1 MQHSELIKW
10 IEGYVGVLSD
20 EDISTCLVTLAYFE
34 DQNTTE
40 LDHISFNKIH
50 QKQKQKL
57 LGITYTPPE
66 IREVLTSETLNYLMK
81 SSSIESCTI
90 CDPCCGSGTFSITL
104 AEMLLE
110 KGVSADLAFE
120 NIIHFYDVDKLS
132 LAVSLVNLYR
142 HFNTNFNINL
152 LDLRL
157 NCEVRNFFSTKTK
170 FDAFITNP
178 PYVKLQ
184 NLDSA
189 TRESL
194 REEYSLLMNGASGL
208 SLFFLKKMF
217 DDITEKGMVSVIT
230 QNNFF
235 TSNAGNALRANV
247 QNHLWKID
255 NFGSEAIFGKV
266 TAYTC
271 LLYLTGKSQKTF
283 EYRKFSSN
291 ISFDS
296 ESSEIHNSLLDAS
309 KWRLGTALELE
320 ILKTLESKGMK
331 LGEACRIWVGIA
343 TQLDKAFT
351 VFQQNGVWI
360 GTSPDGTNME
370 IEPSI
375 VKNLL
380 RIADITDESQIHSN
394 RRGVIY
400 PYELYRG
407 KAKAFEEKE
416 FFEEFP
422 KAAAYLL
429 TWKKELLQRNK
440 GKGQESDWFK
450 WGRSQS
456 MIPVTGKLLTKTF
469 NSGPAF
475 YFDETDS
482 LFSNGYALTPKNSN
496 FDIKF
501 IQKLLNS
508 KIFFYYARLTS
519 FEIQGGYQC
528 YQKNFIERFCV
539 PVITLK
545 QQQEL
550 LLSNDFDNAI
560 EEYYGIRLPND

>member
-1 MQHSELIKW
+1 MQHIALIKW
-10 IEGYVGVLSD
+10 LEKYVGVLSD
-20 EDISTCLVTLAYFE
+20 EDITTCLVTLDYFK
-34 DQNTTE
+34 DRKTIE
-40 LDHISFNKIH
+40 LDHKSFNQIH

-66 IREVLTSETLNYLMK
+66 IRKELTSETLNYL
-81 SSSIESCTI
+81 SENVSIESCKI

-104 AEMLLE
+104 AEMLLDRGISPE
-110 KGVSADLAFE
+110 
-120 NIIHFYDVDKLS
+120 IIFQSIVHFYDVDQLS
-132 LAVSLVNLYR
+132 LSVALINMYH
-142 HFNTNFNINL
+142 HFSSNHDINL
-152 LDLRL
+152 LDLNL
-157 NCEVRNFFSTKTK
+157 NCGVRNFFSTNNK

-184 NLDSA
+184 NLDA
-189 TRESL
+189 TTRESL
-194 REEYSLLMNGASGL
+194 RKEYSLLMSGASGL

-217 DDITEKGMVSVIT
+217 DDITDSGMVSVIT

-235 TSNAGNALRANV
+235 TSNAGSALRENI

-271 LLYLTGKSQKTF
+271 LLYLTGKQQKSF
-283 EYRKFSSN
+283 GYRKFSSN
-291 ISFDS
+291 ISFSSDS
-296 ESSEIHNSLLDAS
+296 SQIDNSLLDAS
-309 KWRLGTALELE
+309 KWRLGTAQELNTLN
-320 ILKTLESKGMK
+320 ILESKGMK
-331 LGEACRIWVGIA
+331 LGDACRIWVGIA

-351 VFQQNGVWI
+351 VFQKNGAWV
-360 GTSPDGTNME
+360 GTSPAGFEME
-370 IEPSI
+370 VEPSI
-375 VKNLL
+375 VKSLL
-380 RIADITDESQIHSN
+380 RIADISDESQIHSN
-394 RRGVIY
+394 KRGVIY
-400 PYELYRG
+400 PYELYKGR
-407 KAKAFEEKE
+407 ARAFEEDE
-416 FFEEFP
+416 FFSRFP
-422 KAAAYLL
+422 NTAAYLL
-429 TWKKELLQRNK
+429 TWKQELLQRNK
-440 GKGQESDWFK
+440 GRGQECDWFK

-469 NSGPAF
+469 NNGPAF

-482 LFSNGYALTPKNSN
+482 LFSNGYALTPKNAN

-508 KIFFYYARLTS
+508 RIFFYYARLTS

-539 PVITLK
+539 PVLTLR

-550 LLSNDFDNAI
+550 LLSDDFEKEL
-560 EEYYGIRLPND
+560 EEYYGITISEG

>member
-1 MQHSELIKW
+1 MQHNALIKW
-10 IEGYVGVLSD
+10 LESYVGILSD
-20 EDISTCLVTLAYFE
+20 EEITTCLVTLGYFE
-34 DQNTTE
+34 DMNTTE
-40 LDHISFNKIH
+40 LDHKSFNQIH

-66 IREVLTSETLNYLMK
+66 IRKELTSKTLSYL
-81 SSSIESCTI
+81 SENLSIESCTI

-104 AEMLLE
+104 AEMLLD
-110 KGVSADLAFE
+110 KGISSQVIFQ
-120 NIIHFYDVDKLS
+120 NVIHFYDVDKLS
-132 LAVSLVNLYR
+132 VAVALVNMYR
-142 HFNTNFNINL
+142 HFSTNHDINL
-152 LDLRL
+152 MDLKL
-157 NCEVRNFFSTKTK
+157 NCDVRNFFSTNIK

-184 NLDSA
+184 NLDFA
-189 TRESL
+189 IRESL
-194 REEYSLLMNGASGL
+194 KKQYSLLMNGSSGL

-217 DDITEKGMVSVIT
+217 DDITESGMVAVIT

-235 TSNAGNALRANV
+235 TSNAGTALRESI
-247 QNHLWKID
+247 QNHLWRID

-271 LLYLTGKSQKTF
+271 LLYLTGRKQKTF
-283 EYRKFSSN
+283 GYRKLSSN
-291 ISFDS
+291 ISFNSEDS
-296 ESSEIHNSLLDAS
+296 PIANSLLDAS
-309 KWRLGTALELE
+309 KWRLGTKVELD

-331 LGEACRIWVGIA
+331 LGDACRIWVGIA

-351 VFQQNGVWI
+351 VFQKNGAWV
-360 GTSPDGTNME
+360 GTSPDGIEME
-370 IEPSI
+370 VESSI
-375 VKNLL
+375 IKSLL
-380 RIADITDESQIHSN
+380 RIADVTAEKQIHSN
-394 RRGVIY
+394 TRGVIY
-400 PYELYRG
+400 PYELYKGR
-407 KAKAFEEKE
+407 ARALEEKE
-416 FFEEFP
+416 FLEKYP

-429 TWKKELLQRNK
+429 TWKPELLQRNK
-440 GKGQESDWFK
+440 GRSEECDWFK

-456 MIPVTGKLLTKTF
+456 MIPVRGKLLTKTF
-469 NSGPAF
+469 NNGPAF

-482 LFSNGYALTPKNSN
+482 LFSNGYALTPKNAN

-501 IQKLLNS
+501 IQQLLNS

-539 PVITLK
+539 PIMTLK

-550 LLSNDFDNAI
+550 LLSDDFEKNI
-560 EEYYGIRLPND
+560 EEYYGVNIPND